1 MIRVEGRHLS
11 RRSSGSVRPRL
22 PSHSV
27 PGGWGPCSLLS
38 GSGIRQTWWSALLF
52 ILLALWYINP
62 EFRHYGDAFSPL
74 IPQDQWFL
82 HLYQWGPDGCG
93 TELCR

>member
-1 MIRVEGRHLS
+1 MMRVGGGHALSSSAGISPLSPLTHL
-11 RRSSGSVRPRL
+11 RV
-22 PSHSV
+22 
-27 PGGWGPCSLLS
+27 
-38 GSGIRQTWWSALLF
+38 RQTWWSALIF
-52 ILLALWYINP
+52 ILLTLWYINP